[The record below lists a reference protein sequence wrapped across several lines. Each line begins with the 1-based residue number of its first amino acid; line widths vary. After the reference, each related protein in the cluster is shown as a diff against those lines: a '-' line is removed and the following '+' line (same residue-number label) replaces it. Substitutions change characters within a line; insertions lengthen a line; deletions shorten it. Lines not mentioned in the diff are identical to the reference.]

1 MQLRNTLLVAV
12 AASGVAA
19 SASAQRIPRN
29 AAARELHLYARL
41 LAMTDARRLDT
52 ALIDRA
58 LANEWQPLRAA
69 ATIAIGQ
76 IGPEHGMAGGP
87 RLRALMNDHDVT
99 VAANAAY
106 ALGLLRDSASVPK
119 LAAALTIDH
128 EAAR

>member
-12 AASGVAA
+12 AVFGVAS
-19 SASAQRIPRN
+19 SAPAQRLPRN
-29 AAARELHLYARL
+29 VGARELDLYARL

-76 IGPEHGMAGGP
+76 IGPEHGMARAP

-99 VAANAAY
+99 
-106 ALGLLRDSASVPK
+106 
-119 LAAALTIDH
+119 
-128 EAAR
+128 